1 MARACRALRG
11 GAGASHRRT
20 SRNAISRTGVDAPRQ
35 ADPSRDWAAFAR
47 AGEDLARRIGGGLG
61 TRYSHGSLRA
71 APRSFLARLS
81 CARARRVGLARR
93 IREILGTQFLALGLE
108 RGAKRIP
115 RAIGQRSS
123 ARTWTPAS
131 HRQRSRHTISALGS
145 ARGTEQL
152 LLDFPGAPWGF
163 LGDPGSSVS
172 PGFSSEFQRLLGLR
186 GFPWRFPGSPGA
198 CGELLGLS
206 GDFPGLLGKSWELHP
221 WDFLELPVVLCGFL
235 KPPGAFG
242 KLLTLS

>member
-71 APRSFLARLS
+71 APSSFLARLS
-81 CARARRVGLARR
+81 CARARRGGLARR
-93 IREILGTQFLALGLE
+93 IREILGTQFLALGLA
-108 RGAKRIP
+108 RGAERIP
-115 RAIGQRSS
+115 RATGQRSS

-131 HRQRSRHTISALGS
+131 HRQRSRHAISALGS

-152 LLDFPGAPWGF
+152 LRLSWSSLGLPGRSWQLRLSWILQRVPAALGASRVPWG
-163 LGDPGSSVS
+163 
-172 PGFSSEFQRLLGLR
+172 
-186 GFPWRFPGSPGA
+186 FPGSPGA